1 MTFGRLLQ
9 QKKDAIVRR
18 WVDEALASYSG
29 DSAAAF
35 KRQKDPFANPIG
47 HGLRVATQAILEVL
61 LDGSA
66 TEAGP
71 DVEKIGDCLREAI
84 KVRAVQQ
91 LSASEAVGFV
101 FCLKDA
107 VRAEL
112 GSAATDGSYLSELAE
127 FDARVDRVALAAF
140 DVFVECRERLSEL
153 RIDEVKRRVPWAAQ
167 KTPRCGADPDA
178 DPGCP
183 QDTDV
188 RREDLR

>member
-9 QKKDAIVRR
+9 EKKDAIVRR
-18 WVDEALASYSG
+18 WFDEALASYSD

-47 HGLRVATQAILEVL
+47 HGLRVATQAIFEAL
-61 LDGSA
+61 LDGS
-66 TEAGP
+66 EA
-71 DVEKIGDCLREAI
+71 EKICEHLHEAI

-91 LSASEAVGFV
+91 FPASEAVGFV
-101 FCLKDA
+101 FRLKDA

-112 GSAATDGSYLSELAE
+112 GPAATDARYLSELAE

-153 RIDEVKRRVPWAAQ
+153 RINEVKRTVPWAAQ
-167 KTPRCGADPDA
+167 KMPRCGSDPDA
-178 DPGCP
+178 APGRP
-183 QDTDV
+183 QDDV